1 MKKVVLIMFAL
12 ICFGATANAQT
23 ASGYCSLPGGED
35 YVNVDYYNDG
45 HLAVSINTEKTVTNL
60 LITVTCTETWVDIE
74 QVQDGYDTYGRP
86 RMVNKQKPQ
95 EKTYTLCNQTYYED
109 KLQSNRTNTIKEGV
123 KPNHE
128 LNNHRYKYT
137 VKVSNPRCK

>member
-1 MKKVVLIMFAL
+1 MKKVVFLLLTLIF
-12 ICFGATANAQT
+12 FGTTANSQT

-60 LITVTCTETWVDIE
+60 HITVTCTETWTEIEKVQQGVD
-74 QVQDGYDTYGRP
+74 DYGRP
-86 RMVNKQKPQ
+86 RMVNMKKPQ

-109 KLQSNRTNTIKEGV
+109 KLGSNRTNTITDGV
-123 KPNHE
+123 KSNREQSGHSY
-128 LNNHRYKYT
+128 NYT
-137 VKVSNPRCK
+137 VSVSNPRCK